1 MTLQAPPRCCLIP
14 VRVVFWRKR
23 ASDDDGD
30 GEAMDDG
37 SNDGGGDHGND
48 DGGEVL
54 IPVMV
59 AFLLSGGGG

>member
-1 MTLQAPPRCCLIP
+1 MTLQAPPRCCLVP

-37 SNDGGGDHGND
+37 RNDGGGDHSN
-48 DGGEVL
+48 DGGWW
-54 IPVMV
+54 
-59 AFLLSGGGG
+59 